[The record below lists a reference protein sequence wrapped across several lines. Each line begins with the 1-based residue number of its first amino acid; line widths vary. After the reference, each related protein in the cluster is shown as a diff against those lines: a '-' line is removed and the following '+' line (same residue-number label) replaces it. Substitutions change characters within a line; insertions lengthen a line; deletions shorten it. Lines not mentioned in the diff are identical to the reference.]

1 MLSSTVVLLLI
12 DSLSVS
18 TQHSYCIV
26 SYSHVHTYIHM
37 YEPLCNVINSLSSM
51 PAALLPSVLGCDVS
65 VFYAFLP
72 KDPGGQH
79 VGFLL
84 NSLRVSV
91 ALTSDTTAK
100 NLPKDDSRDHIVQFK
115 GEEREGRRGRRGEG
129 GEERE
134 GRRWRGGKRE
144 ALPISA
150 SVFVA

>member
-18 TQHSYCIV
+18 TQHSYRII
-26 SYSHVHTYIHM
+26 SYSHVHTYICM
-37 YEPLCNVINSLSSM
+37 NLCNIINSLSSM
-51 PAALLPSVLGCDVS
+51 PAALLPCVLGCDVY

-100 NLPKDDSRDHIVQFK
+100 NLPKDDSKDHIVQFK
-115 GEEREGRRGRRGEG
+115 GEEREGRRGRGEG
-129 GEERE
+129 K
-134 GRRWRGGKRE
+134 GRYCQ
-144 ALPISA
+144 
-150 SVFVA
+150 